1 MTYNY
6 GMQLDLAENDEI
18 GVDFDNFNIEEEL
31 KNFDDCIIKPTDI
44 LIRLYIQPK
53 KTKGGIIIDNTKD
66 IFHEIVGYVAK
77 IGKCGFS
84 GERYKDWGHWYKV
97 GDWVAFPRHAGI
109 RYTYKKLPV
118 FSIVDDAPMMVVPDP
133 RFVK

>member
-1 MTYNY
+1 MNY
-6 GMQLDLAENDEI
+6 GMQVDLSDNDEI
-18 GVDFDNFNIEEEL
+18 GIDFDNFNIKEEL
-31 KNFDDCIIKPTDI
+31 KNFDDCTIKPTDI

-53 KTKGGIIIDNTKD
+53 KTKGGIILDNTKD

-118 FSIVDDAPMMVVPDP
+118 FSIVDDAPMMIVPDP

>member
-1 MTYNY
+1 MSNY
-6 GMQLDLAENDEI
+6 YMQSDFSDNDEI
-18 GVDFDNFNIEEEL
+18 GIDLDNFNMAEEL
-31 KNFDDCIIKPTDI
+31 KLFEDCTIKPTDI

-53 KTKGGIIIDNTKD
+53 KTKGGIILDNTKD

-84 GERYKDWGHWYKV
+84 GERYKDWGARYKV
-97 GDWVAFPRHAGI
+97 GDWVAFPRHSGI

-133 RFVK
+133 RYVK

>member
-1 MTYNY
+1 MSNIF
-6 GMQLDLAENDEI
+6 MQADFSDNDEI
-18 GVDFDNFNIEEEL
+18 GIDLDSFDLQEEL
-31 KNFDDCIIKPTDI
+31 KSFEDCTIKPTDI

-118 FSIVDDAPMMVVPDP
+118 FSIVDDAPMMIVPDP
-133 RFVK
+133 RYVK

>member
-1 MTYNY
+1 
-6 GMQLDLAENDEI
+6 MQSDFSDNDEI
-18 GVDFDNFNIEEEL
+18 GIDLDSFDIQEEL
-31 KNFDDCIIKPTDI
+31 KLFEDCTIKPTDI

-53 KTKGGIIIDNTKD
+53 KTKGGIILDNTKD

-84 GERYKDWGHWYKV
+84 GERYKDWGHLYKV

-133 RFVK
+133 RYVK

>member
-1 MTYNY
+1 MSNIF
-6 GMQLDLAENDEI
+6 MQSDFSDNDEI
-18 GVDFDNFNIEEEL
+18 GIDLDNFNIEEEL
-31 KNFDDCIIKPTDI
+31 KLFEDCTIKPTDI

-84 GERYKDWGHWYKV
+84 GERYKDWGNWYKV

-118 FSIVDDAPMMVVPDP
+118 FSIVDDAPMMVIPDP
-133 RFVK
+133 RYVK

>member
-1 MTYNY
+1 MSNIF
-6 GMQLDLAENDEI
+6 MQSDFSDNDEI
-18 GVDFDNFNIEEEL
+18 GIDLDSFDIQEEL
-31 KNFDDCIIKPTDI
+31 KLFEDCTIKPTDI

-53 KTKGGIIIDNTKD
+53 KTKGGIILDNTKD

-118 FSIVDDAPMMVVPDP
+118 FSIVDDAPMMIVPDP
-133 RFVK
+133 RYVK

>member
-1 MTYNY
+1 MSNIF
-6 GMQLDLAENDEI
+6 MQSDFSDNDEI
-18 GVDFDNFNIEEEL
+18 GIDLDSFDLQEEL
-31 KNFDDCIIKPTDI
+31 KSFEDCTIKPTDI

-118 FSIVDDAPMMVVPDP
+118 FSIVDDAPMMIVPDP
-133 RFVK
+133 RYVK

>member
-1 MTYNY
+1 MSNMF
-6 GMQLDLAENDEI
+6 MQLDLSDKDEI
-18 GVDFDNFNIEEEL
+18 GIDFENFNIEEEL
-31 KNFDDCIIKPTDI
+31 KLFEDCTIKPTDI

-53 KTKGGIIIDNTKD
+53 KTKGGIILDNTKD
-66 IFHEIVGYVAK
+66 IFNEIVGYVAK

-109 RYTYKKLPV
+109 RYTYKRLPV

-133 RFVK
+133 RYVK

>member
-1 MTYNY
+1 MSNY
-6 GMQLDLAENDEI
+6 YMQVDLSDNDEI
-18 GVDFDNFNIEEEL
+18 GINLDTFNKEEEL
-31 KNFDDCIIKPTDI
+31 KLFEDCTIKPTDI
-44 LIRLYIQPK
+44 LIRLYIQSK
-53 KTKGGIIIDNTKD
+53 KTKGGIILDNTKD
-66 IFHEIVGYVAK
+66 IFNEIVGYVAK

-133 RFVK
+133 RYVK

>member
-1 MTYNY
+1 
-6 GMQLDLAENDEI
+6 MQVDLSDNDEI
-18 GVDFDNFNIEEEL
+18 GIDFDNFNIEEEL
-31 KNFDDCIIKPTDI
+31 KLFEDCTIKPTDI

-53 KTKGGIIIDNTKD
+53 KTKGGIILDNTKD

>member
-1 MTYNY
+1 MSNIF
-6 GMQLDLAENDEI
+6 MQSDFSDNDEI
-18 GVDFDNFNIEEEL
+18 GIDLDSFDIQEEL
-31 KNFDDCIIKPTDI
+31 KLFEDCTIKPTDI

-53 KTKGGIIIDNTKD
+53 KTKGGIILDNTKD

-133 RFVK
+133 RYVK